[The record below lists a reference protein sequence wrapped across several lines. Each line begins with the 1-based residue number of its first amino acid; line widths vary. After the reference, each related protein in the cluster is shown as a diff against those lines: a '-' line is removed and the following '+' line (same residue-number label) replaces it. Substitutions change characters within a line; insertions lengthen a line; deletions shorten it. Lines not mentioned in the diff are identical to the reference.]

1 ISSLS
6 TAGDYAFVT
15 LLINGQPV
23 TINPDGS
30 FSVRVGLGDVT
41 MALSAPGYLTAEKQV
56 NLATGQADIDFG
68 QINLVG
74 GDSNGDNQIDIA
86 DLTLLLGAYRSVE
99 GEQNGYVMAADFN
112 RDGAINLRDLTL
124 LGANFGKQGPQSW

>member
-1 ISSLS
+1 
-6 TAGDYAFVT
+6 
-15 LLINGQPV
+15 
-23 TINPDGS
+23 
-30 FSVRVGLGDVT
+30 

-56 NLATGQADIDFG
+56 NLATGQADINFG

-86 DLTLLLGAYRSVE
+86 DLTLLLGAYRSIE
-99 GEQNGYVMAADFN
+99 GQQNGYVMAVDFN